1 MILPTSSRLLA
12 PNGFDDITALR
23 VGNDL
28 NPGNAGV
35 VMRSMNPISLDSQIH
50 SRISSFAA
58 ELSALVK
65 QAALESVQ
73 AALGGSTPA
82 QARRGRPKGSKNVA
96 KRGPGRPKS
105 SPNGS
110 VDSDKILAH
119 VRANPGVQSSE
130 IASAFRLSVA
140 EARDALT
147 KLMASRVVRREGQK
161 RGTRYF
167 AGGKVAAPKK
177 AKAKRKISPELRAQ
191 LVKRMALARAVRAKR
206 AAAQRG
212 ARDER

>member
-1 MILPTSSRLLA
+1 MQIHSRNRRRPAPTVQVGFAERLLETRA
-12 PNGFDDITALR
+12 
-23 VGNDL
+23 
-28 NPGNAGV
+28 NPWLTV
-35 VMRSMNPISLDSQIH
+35 QTTISLDSQIH

-65 QAALESVQ
+65 QAALESVR
-73 AALGGSTPA
+73 AALGGSAPA
-82 QARRGRPKGSKNVA
+82 AATRGPGRPKGSKNVA

-140 EARDALT
+140 DARDALT
-147 KLMASRVVRREGQK
+147 KLMESKAVRREGQK

-167 AGGKVAAPKK
+167 AGNATTKTVIAPKAAK
-177 AKAKRKISPELRAQ
+177 KKTRRKLSPAAIANLRANLAKARAAKAKKA
-191 LVKRMALARAVRAKR
+191 
-206 AAAQRG
+206 
-212 ARDER
+212 